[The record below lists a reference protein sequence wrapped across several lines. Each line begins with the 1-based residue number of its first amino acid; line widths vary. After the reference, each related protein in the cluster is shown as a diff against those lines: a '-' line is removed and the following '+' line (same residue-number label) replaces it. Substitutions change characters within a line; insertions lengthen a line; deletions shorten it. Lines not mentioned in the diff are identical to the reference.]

1 MESELAKAQE
11 ELKRE
16 RDDKNKQREDIMNVM
31 QDYEK

>member
-11 ELKRE
+11 ELKRA